1 VLGGVCE
8 VQARVGMTYS
18 CCVCDIVVHNAS
30 QVYRASWNG
39 TTVAV
44 KVIETTEVLG
54 DGSVAGEPSLR
65 LC

>member
-1 VLGGVCE
+1 
-8 VQARVGMTYS
+8 MTYS
-18 CCVCDIVVHNAS
+18 CCVCDIVVHNVS

-65 LC
+65 LR